1 VRDERCAHAVS
12 VPDNPLD
19 EVVLF
24 EARGF
29 DDATQLCR
37 RLAEDWFA
45 WVQSEDGYRSVAVLL
60 DPEAGDL
67 ARLMRAVQQWQLEQG
82 GGSLRFELDGRRYAL
97 EIGMKAAA

>member
-1 VRDERCAHAVS
+1 MLANPIDEI
-12 VPDNPLD
+12 
-19 EVVLF
+19 VLF
-24 EARGF
+24 EVRGF

-60 DPEAGDL
+60 DPRAGDL
-67 ARLMRAVQQWQLEQG
+67 AGLMRTVQQWALEQG
-82 GGSLRFELDGRRYAL
+82 GDTIRFELDGRRYAL